1 MEITFLKNLRRKAKY
16 WWVGLLIGV
25 LILCLGIWSLSVPVT
40 TLLSLNILFIA
51 GFIASGLGD
60 IFYAFSVRKDRHD
73 WGWILG
79 SGIISLM
86 LGLVLVSRP
95 LESII
100 VLLLYVGFW
109 ATFQSVMMI
118 SSSIMMQRFGFKG
131 WGWILTFGI
140 IGILFSFVLITNP
153 AFASSFII
161 TLFAFSLVLYGIA
174 RIFYAFKLRGIYKII
189 KSEKLDI

>member
-40 TLLSLNILFIA
+40 TLFSLNILFIA

-73 WGWILG
+73 WGWILA